1 MRKQIFLACVCLAAA
16 FTGVAWAGPREEAA
30 AAYRRG
36 DYATA
41 FQLWRPLAEQGDGE
55 TQMALGFMYHEGEG
69 VPKDLVRAYMWF
81 FLAASNVPADQ
92 QGFHDAM
99 FARDFTAKK
108 MTPEQIAEAR
118 DMAYRCQAQ
127 RYRGCD

>member
-55 TQMALGFMYHEGEG
+55 TQMALGFLYHEGEG
-69 VPKDLVRAYMWF
+69 VPKDFVRAYMWF
-81 FLAASNVPADQ
+81 GLAMSNFSSNQEGFL
-92 QGFHDAM
+92 DAM
-99 FARDFTAKK
+99 EAGNFTAKK

-127 RYRGCD
+127 RYKGCD